1 MMLAAVETG
10 YILREQEERPMKDPQ
25 NMTIR
30 ILQPEDAEQYVALRL
45 EALQQNPEAFLTTY
59 EEMMQDQNMQE
70 TWKARLTPSPD
81 AFTMGAFWGGSLV
94 GVCTLIRENNRKL
107 RHKASVVAVYFTPAH
122 RGKGGAK
129 LLLSRLIEKARE
141 LEGLEQLSLTVA
153 SNNEP
158 ARQLYLSLGFTRYG
172 TEKNALKHEGVYQD
186 EDYMA
191 MRLFP

>member
-1 MMLAAVETG
+1 
-10 YILREQEERPMKDPQ
+10 MKDPQ

-45 EALQQNPEAFLTTY
+45 EALQLNPEAFLTTY
-59 EEMMQDQNMQE
+59 EEMMQDQNMRE
-70 TWKARLTPSPD
+70 TWKARLSPSPD
-81 AFTMGAFWGGSLV
+81 AFTMGAFWDGSLA
-94 GVCTLIRENNRKL
+94 GVCTLIRESHRKL

-129 LLLSRLIEKARE
+129 QLLSRLIEKARE

>member
-1 MMLAAVETG
+1 
-10 YILREQEERPMKDPQ
+10 MKEPQ

-81 AFTMGAFWGGSLV
+81 AFTMGAFLGGSLV
-94 GVCTLIRENNRKL
+94 GVCTLIRESHRKL

-129 LLLSRLIEKARE
+129 HLLSRLIEKARE